1 MASSPDKV
9 TTERYHRARRLR
21 ILRSAIVW
29 RIAARAWDGSL
40 SSMSDASVPSGEIR
54 CEVCGRFEAVEVG
67 DHRLCEACY
76 AEAGT
81 CGGGGGG
88 DNDNP
93 ES

>member
-1 MASSPDKV
+1 
-9 TTERYHRARRLR
+9 
-21 ILRSAIVW
+21 
-29 RIAARAWDGSL
+29 
-40 SSMSDASVPSGEIR
+40 MSDASVPSGEIR